1 MELPLLAGALV
12 LSTTNIQQTALS
24 CALMTLCWGT
34 LSLPAPVLIAI
45 QVLGHAITQVIVG
58 NSSFWV
64 ALRAVEVSFHLYYR
78 LPKAIS
84 KGAAVAIALLLSIL
98 PILQQKE
105 PEIVLILELITALVD
120 ALLLASLVQ
129 FASYS
134 GIRLGIVILPVF
146 TTIAASSHISSIETI
161 LFAHQNMLFYWIL
174 LLGAAL
180 PCIFLLRKRLRKTIT
195 RKMFHFL
202 VLCIFLPAIEEPIFL
217 SLAFIAALNL
227 FILVEFL
234 RKLTPFAHINL
245 YFECFMDSRDMGEVA
260 LTHIFLLFGCG
271 FPVLME
277 AITGLSG
284 LSHIGLLVLCIGDSL
299 ASIVGSTVG
308 IHWLPYRKPK
318 TWEGLLA
325 GLGGMLA
332 YSRLFY
338 TYSGLFPAYSALW
351 NVSFLAAFYE
361 AFTLEIDN
369 FSLPLFSISAY
380 FFLHSN

>member
-1 MELPLLAGALV
+1 MELPLLAGTLV
-12 LSTTNIQQTALS
+12 LSSTNIPQTVLS

-34 LSLPAPVLIAI
+34 LSLPPPVLIAI
-45 QVLGHAITQVIVG
+45 QVLGHAITQVIVDD
-58 NSSFWV
+58 SSFGA

-84 KGAAVAIALLLSIL
+84 KGAAVAIALLLAIL
-98 PILQQKE
+98 PILQHKE
-105 PEIVLILELITALVD
+105 PEIRLISELITALMD

-146 TTIAASSHISSIETI
+146 TTIAASSHISTIETL
-161 LFAHQNMLFYWIL
+161 LFTHQNLLFYWIL

-180 PCIFLLRKRLRKTIT
+180 PCIFLLRKRLRKTII

-202 VLCIFLPAIEEPIFL
+202 VLGIFLPAIGEPVFL
-217 SLAFIAALNL
+217 SLAFVAALDL

-234 RKLTPFAHINL
+234 RKLAPFAPINS

-277 AITGLSG
+277 ALTGLSG

-308 IHWLPYRKPK
+308 SHWLPYRKPK

-325 GLGGMLA
+325 GLSGMLA
-332 YSRLFY
+332 YSSL
-338 TYSGLFPAYSALW
+338 SPAYSALW

-380 FFLHSN
+380 FFLYSN